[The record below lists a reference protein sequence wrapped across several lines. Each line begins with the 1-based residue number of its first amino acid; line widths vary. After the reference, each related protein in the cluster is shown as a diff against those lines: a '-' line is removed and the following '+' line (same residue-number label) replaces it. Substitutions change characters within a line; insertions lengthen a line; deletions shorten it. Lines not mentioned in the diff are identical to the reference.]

1 MKVPCL
7 YFLLLCLLLSPDR
20 CLPVLAGDLHPIIL
34 VPGLGGSQIEASLTA
49 AYEPTVAAC
58 RPRDHGWFRLWID
71 RSALLDTQSQICF
84 AERMRLFYD
93 PEADDYSN
101 APGVRTRIPFFGST
115 MGFRYTDP
123 DHKDDWSSYM
133 APLVER
139 LEAIGYVEG
148 ETLFG
153 APYDFRHGLASSGH
167 PSRVGSRFLRDFAEL
182 VENASTSNGGKP
194 VIILTHSFGGLLAL
208 QLLDRH
214 PAAWRKRFVK
224 HFVPLA
230 APWGGSVLEMFVF
243 ATGTNH
249 GLPFVDNLL
258 MRPESQSWESNL
270 WLLPSPRAFG
280 EAPIVVT
287 NHGNYSATRMTA
299 FLEGVGFSEGV
310 GPYQSRI
317 LPLLQ
322 ELNPPLVPVTCIA
335 GTGVATAE
343 VFVYGDGGFDEFP
356 EIVYGDGDGTVNL
369 VSLLAIESE
378 WSSLPEQD
386 LKFIKL
392 PNISHRDIV
401 SHDSA
406 LSVVIGEILEI
417 NDGALRANS

>member
-1 MKVPCL
+1 MKTQCL
-7 YFLLLCLLLSPDR
+7 CFLILCLHLSPDR
-20 CLPVLAGDLHPIIL
+20 CLPVLAGNLHPLIL
-34 VPGLGGSQIEASLTA
+34 VPGLGGNQIEASLTG
-49 AYEPTVAAC
+49 AYEPTAAAC
-58 RPRDHGWFRLWID
+58 RPRDDGWFRLWLD

-93 PEADDYSN
+93 PEADDYCN
-101 APGVRTRIPFFGST
+101 APGVRTRIPLFGST
-115 MGFRYTDP
+115 MGFRYNDP

-153 APYDFRHGLASSGH
+153 APYDFRYGLASAGH
-167 PSRVGSRFLRDFAEL
+167 PSRVGSRFLRDLAEL
-182 VENASTSNGGKP
+182 VENASASNGGKP
-194 VIILTHSFGGLLAL
+194 VIILTHSFGGMLAL
-208 QLLDRH
+208 QLLDRL
-214 PAAWRKRFVK
+214 PATWRKRFVK

-230 APWGGSVLEMFVF
+230 APWGGTVLEMGIF

-270 WLLPSPRAFG
+270 WLLPSPRTFG

-287 NHGNYSATRMTA
+287 NHGNFSASRMSA

-322 ELNPPLVPVTCIA
+322 ELNPPLIPVTCIA

-343 VFVYGDGGFDEFP
+343 VFVYGDGGFDKLP

-378 WSSLPEQD
+378 WFSFPEQD
-386 LKFIKL
+386 LKVIKL
-392 PNISHRDIV
+392 PNISHLDIV
-401 SHDSA
+401 KHDSA
-406 LSVVIGEILEI
+406 LSLVIEEILEI